1 MHDSGVLQLT
11 LMNKKCGS
19 INKCLFCS
27 VSLFCVD
34 FLLQTIK
41 CLTNRFS
48 CCQNE
53 LFIAFRSSFKIS
65 PIILQKN
72 VVGSAREITVCC
84 AVHNKPPF
92 LDGSLA
98 EVYTLQWTVHIVLR
112 AITDCWE
119 CTRHHVISVVLSLYL
134 VFYRVQV
141 QFIRTVCCALHKKR
155 LLPECTKVEFGI
167 LEQYQRHVVAKT
179 RPFPVMVSCPVFIFK
194 LDLD

>member
-1 MHDSGVLQLT
+1 MYDSGILQLT
-11 LMNKKCGS
+11 IMNKKCGS
-19 INKCLFCS
+19 IKKYLFCS

-41 CLTNRFS
+41 RLTNRFS

-72 VVGSAREITVCC
+72 VVCSAREITVCC
-84 AVHNKPPF
+84 ALHNKPPF

-98 EVYTLQWTVHIVLR
+98 ELYTLQWTVHIVLR
-112 AITDCWE
+112 TITDCWE
-119 CTRHHVISVVLSLYL
+119 WIKHHVIPVVLLLYL

-141 QFIRTVCCALHKKR
+141 QFIRTVCCALHNKR
-155 LLPECTKVEFGI
+155 LCVNVPWLN
-167 LEQYQRHVVAKT
+167 L
-179 RPFPVMVSCPVFIFK
+179 VFWNNVKGMSWSK
-194 LDLD
+194 LDPSLPWSHALDSSLY